1 MGLGSAYAVSISRAR
16 EMATG
21 YRALLAENI
30 DPIEDRKMRDTE
42 RRAAQAKIITFDQAA
57 ARYIDQH
64 APGWKNPVHIGQWTS
79 SLKAY
84 ASPILGHVSVA
95 DIETEHIMK
104 VLDQIWHQKTETAS
118 RVRGRI
124 EAVLDWAAARGY
136 RKRENPARWRN
147 HLKNLLPA
155 PAKVRPVKHQLALQ
169 YDEMPTFVQ
178 DLRKRTG
185 MSALALEFCILTC
198 VRASDVRD
206 ARIVD
211 IDIVRKVW
219 IIPKFSKTAAE
230 HRVPLSSAALAVLEK
245 ARLMAG
251 GIGGDVANSPFAF
264 PNDLTGNRLSDNA
277 MLALLK
283 RMGRKGTMTTHGC
296 RATFRTW
303 AQEQTSFPWELCELS
318 LGHKVGSK
326 VERAYAR
333 GDGLKK
339 RFTIMQA
346 WATYC
351 SKASETPKVIPI
363 WARSA

>member
-1 MGLGSAYAVSISRAR
+1 
-16 EMATG
+16 
-21 YRALLAENI
+21 
-30 DPIEDRKMRDTE
+30 
-42 RRAAQAKIITFDQAA
+42 
-57 ARYIDQH
+57 
-64 APGWKNPVHIGQWTS
+64 
-79 SLKAY
+79 
-84 ASPILGHVSVA
+84 
-95 DIETEHIMK
+95 
-104 VLDQIWHQKTETAS
+104 
-118 RVRGRI
+118 
-124 EAVLDWAAARGY
+124 
-136 RKRENPARWRN
+136 
-147 HLKNLLPA
+147 
-155 PAKVRPVKHQLALQ
+155 
-169 YDEMPTFVQ
+169 MPTFVQ